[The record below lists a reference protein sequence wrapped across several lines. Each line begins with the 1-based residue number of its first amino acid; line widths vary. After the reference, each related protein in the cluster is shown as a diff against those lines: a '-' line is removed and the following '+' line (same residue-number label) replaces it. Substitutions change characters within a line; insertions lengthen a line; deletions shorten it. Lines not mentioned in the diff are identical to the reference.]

1 MDDKKGKGSYMAHA
15 CDLAIKF
22 PECDLPDWFPSST
35 GQPTNEHYNACTR
48 INIGHL
54 IEPKLKSLELVEFNT
69 GHFSLALS

>member
-1 MDDKKGKGSYMAHA
+1 MAHA

-35 GQPTNEHYNACTR
+35 G
-48 INIGHL
+48 INISHL